1 MATKPKTAPQVTDAP
16 GTNQAAGSQEQQE
29 QQEQLGASDV
39 AQSEETQVP
48 ASAGVADGQAAG
60 AVMQQDPPLQEA
72 QLVDVRVLA
81 AVSIEGERFL
91 PDEVIEGMPESVAQA
106 YADRVDSHPDAVAYA
121 RSIDAP
127 VKPFPGLAHAED

>member
-16 GTNQAAGSQEQQE
+16 ATNQAAGSQEQDQE
-29 QQEQLGASDV
+29 QPGASDG
-39 AQSEETQVP
+39 AQSEEAQMP
-48 ASAGVADGQAAG
+48 AEAGVADGQAAG
-60 AVMQQDPPLQEA
+60 AVMQQDPSLQEV